1 LVKKIMKSPV
11 LKDAYTRIF
20 YYYCTN
26 GEFDIDQGT
35 LPKIINASKNKLIS
49 DQTIFDY
56 YTKFCEKLK
65 EINYSKLFIVM
76 SLPESIKGFTFRFL
90 KIVIN
95 NEGIQ
100 FETANDENI
109 DKSIMLTLLQ
119 AYLVFVIIHELNHYM
134 KRYLNKNKSFKICK
148 TPEIKEYKEGG
159 EQLIKLLFGHILIDN
174 SLNVQQANF
183 ILNEES
189 WNENSVCEFR
199 RNFLNIETNCQKDKC
214 IVYLSSKKNSLCDHS
229 KLFG

>member
-1 LVKKIMKSPV
+1 
-11 LKDAYTRIF
+11 
-20 YYYCTN
+20 
-26 GEFDIDQGT
+26 
-35 LPKIINASKNKLIS
+35 
-49 DQTIFDY
+49 
-56 YTKFCEKLK
+56 
-65 EINYSKLFIVM
+65 M

-119 AYLVFVIIHELNHYM
+119 AYLVFIIILELNQYIN
-134 KRYLNKNKSFKICK
+134 RYLNKNKSFKICK
-148 TPEIKEYKEGG
+148 TPEIKEYKECG

-183 ILNEES
+183 VLNEES
-189 WNENSVCEFR
+189 WNKNSVSEFR